1 MTSPSRGGHPAAD
14 SSSRPG
20 IGLIALI
27 ALVIS
32 SSIGSGVFALSA
44 DISRAA
50 APGPALIA
58 WLITGAGFMG
68 LATTLGRLSVEKPG
82 LNGIVA
88 YAREG
93 FGPFVGF
100 ICGWGY
106 WLSTWIGVVAFSVM
120 FISALGY
127 FLPVFSGGLSPL
139 SLALN
144 SVITWSVIWLVNRG
158 VERASAVNAIV
169 MVCKLVPIFVFIATM
184 VAVFRSE
191 TFTLDIWGANADTSS
206 GEAALEGTGG
216 QIIDCLMVMMWV
228 FVGMEGATV
237 LGHRARRK
245 ADVSRATVLGTTALV
260 ILYIAASILP
270 YGFLPRAEL
279 MAVGTPSMAFIFQE
293 AVGPWG
299 GAFIVG
305 GLIVSIFGAWLS
317 YLMLASETL
326 SEMARTGLM
335 PRMFAGHNTWG
346 APTSCLIATG
356 VVIQILSVV
365 TLFSAE
371 AYRFA
376 YSLCTAAIV
385 VSWSLAAAYQVKLA
399 WPRRRE
405 GQLGPLVIA
414 AFTCAFLVTSVLISG
429 ARLLMLCC
437 IAYVPGFFFYL
448 RARRERGAVAGIA
461 TWERALA
468 AGVTAAAASAIVLL
482 AIGGISL

>member
-20 IGLIALI
+20 IGLIGLI

-93 FGPFVGF
+93 FGSFVGF

-139 SLALN
+139 SLALK
-144 SVITWSVIWLVNRG
+144 
-158 VERASAVNAIV
+158 